1 LWIPLGG
8 LVRYKGKTLLG
19 NLELMGD
26 H

>member
-8 LVRYKGKTLLG
+8 LVRYKGKTLFG

>member
-1 LWIPLGG
+1 LRIPLGG